1 MSYAFAMQ
9 WLLTVCRMRN
19 FKVRLLPGLL
29 IIALVAVPVQAEVL
43 DSASNGFTVR
53 HAVMIAADRQTVYQT
68 VVSKISAW
76 WSSDHTVSGNAANLF
91 LTDTIS
97 GCFCERLG
105 EGAGLVHMSVS
116 FVNPGVML
124 RLTGGLGPLGLM
136 GAAGNMTWEF
146 DDAETGTVVTLQY
159 AVGGYMP
166 EGLDTIAE
174 PVDGVL
180 VEQLTRLKSFVETGS
195 PTEG

>member
-1 MSYAFAMQ
+1 
-9 WLLTVCRMRN
+9 
-19 FKVRLLPGLL
+19 
-29 IIALVAVPVQAEVL
+29 
-43 DSASNGFTVR
+43 
-53 HAVMIAADRQTVYQT
+53 
-68 VVSKISAW
+68 
-76 WSSDHTVSGNAANLF
+76 
-91 LTDTIS
+91 
-97 GCFCERLG
+97 
-105 EGAGLVHMSVS
+105 MSVS